1 VTKELWYTM
10 CNFACTRC
18 FGWGLPCVMMVPLVD
33 YLNHL
38 PVDTTVGMFNV
49 HQCKNTKTNYEV
61 VGLTN
66 LDPEMEFKVRGSK
79 VEDIKS
85 REVLVAEIR
94 AKFLKEIYQHPLNI
108 WEQGYESSDCQ

>member
-1 VTKELWYTM
+1 
-10 CNFACTRC
+10 
-18 FGWGLPCVMMVPLVD
+18 MMVPLVD